1 MCKFFSILT
10 SLFYTII
17 DIPPLHLIYGLSDDS
32 GYNFADY
39 ITAKGTLNVFRRL
52 KKATTIFR
60 RQ

>member
-1 MCKFFSILT
+1 M